1 VHSTLILEEYPAV
14 LRIVGGKA
22 TKLGGSS
29 DPGTADG
36 AGTVARFN
44 QSFLLALGERG
55 RLLVVEFVDGEGGRT
70 RCG

>member
-1 VHSTLILEEYPAV
+1 LILEEYPAV

-22 TKLGGSS
+22 TKLAGSS
-29 DPGTADG
+29 EPGTADG

>member
-1 VHSTLILEEYPAV
+1 
-14 LRIVGGKA
+14 VGEKA